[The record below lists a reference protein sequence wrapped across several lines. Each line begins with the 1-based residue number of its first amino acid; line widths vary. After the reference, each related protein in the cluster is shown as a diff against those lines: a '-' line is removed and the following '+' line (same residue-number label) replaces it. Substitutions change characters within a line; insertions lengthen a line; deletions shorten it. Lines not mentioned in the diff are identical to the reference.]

1 MAASIINNADL
12 PVLGKWRLSVGLS
25 SCEGENCLIDPNS
38 LVCWNQWRAK
48 EDEWGFGVE
57 VAHCGFVV
65 VVVVFTSNFCIR
77 CCSLSS
83 SSLSSSDPDKLSM
96 DSSSSSL
103 SNCCSVTGG
112 KSLSFRFRL

>member
-1 MAASIINNADL
+1 MLIAGFGEVETFGWVVEL
-12 PVLGKWRLSVGLS
+12 R
-25 SCEGENCLIDPNS
+25 ENCLIDPNS

-57 VAHCGFVV
+57 GGSLWIRRRCRRLYIQL
-65 VVVVFTSNFCIR
+65 CIR